1 MRHGTFW
8 IASVA
13 VTLMAAACDNASSIT
28 SPDGA
33 STRPAFDLESVVE
46 DAASTTTALD
56 VPWAVVETNP
66 CNGDEVATQGKTH
79 FVFKSSFDASGGTH
93 NTFDVSSSGGG
104 VGMPSMVNYRVSDRT
119 TTSTQDP
126 DGMQS
131 SYKEEH
137 QLVMAAP
144 QPALTYV
151 RHVLIKLTFN
161 AAGVLTV
168 TIDDLFTRCAGETQ
182 LDL

>member
-1 MRHGTFW
+1 MRHETFL
-8 IASVA
+8 IAGAA

-33 STRPAFDLESVVE
+33 YPKPAFDLESVVD
-46 DAASTTTALD
+46 DAAGTTALD

-79 FVFKSSFDASGGTH
+79 IVFKSSFDASGGTH
-93 NTFDVSSSGGG
+93 NTFNIGSSGSG
-104 VGMPSMVNYRVSDRT
+104 VGMPSMVNYRVNDKT
-119 TTSTQDP
+119 TTSNQDP
-126 DGMQS
+126 DGLQA

-137 QLVMAAP
+137 QLVMAASK
-144 QPALTYV
+144 PALTYV

-161 AAGVLTV
+161 PAGVPTATV
-168 TIDDLFTRCAGETQ
+168 DHLFTRCAGGTE

>member
-1 MRHGTFW
+1 MRHESFL
-8 IASVA
+8 IAGAAVA
-13 VTLMAAACDNASSIT
+13 LMAAACDNASSIT
-28 SPDGA
+28 GPDGA
-33 STRPAFDLESVVE
+33 YPRPAFDLVSVVE
-46 DAASTTTALD
+46 DAANTTTALD

-79 FVFKSSFDASGGTH
+79 IVFKSSLDASGGTH
-93 NTFDVSSSGGG
+93 NTFDISSSGSG
-104 VGMPSMVNYRVSDRT
+104 VGVPSMVNYRVSDRT

-126 DGMQS
+126 DGLQS

-144 QPALTYV
+144 KPALTYV

-161 AAGVLTV
+161 AAGVPTA
-168 TIDDLFTRCAGETQ
+168 TIDDSFTRCAGETE
-182 LDL
+182 LL